1 MVEKG
6 RAMTGKLSNLK
17 CEKAQPAAKPYS
29 ISDGGGLYLW
39 VTSAGGKLWRWGYSH
54 AGKNKLMSFG
64 KYPDVP
70 LAEARKHHANAR
82 AELAR
87 GVDPMALR
95 KETKE
100 QAKVEPAE
108 PVAEEPKGLTFGALT
123 LKWYDWWKKGMNAKY
138 AKNVLV
144 RLEGDIIAKVGTRLP
159 AEITRMEWVQVTQA
173 VDERGA
179 RDIAKRNLQF
189 VKGIYDWGLDRGL
202 LDQNAQNPAAGIKPH
217 KILSKVVEEHFAS
230 LPIQE
235 IPELLC
241 KMRDYNGS
249 AVTRIAMELQSLTF
263 LRTGELIGG
272 LWPEIDWK
280 WKMWRVPPERMKMKR
295 LHLVPLA
302 TQSIALLERLRSI
315 TGESGR
321 LFPVEGD
328 GPGFMSNN
336 TILQAL
342 GHMGY
347 KGRMTGHGWRA
358 VAGTFLREKRFN
370 ADHIEVQLSHSKKSK
385 DQVAAAYDQAKYIDD
400 RIAMMQFWADS
411 LDELREGK
419 TEIIEYALKE
429 GRQ

>member
-1 MVEKG
+1 MKPPKAAGE
-6 RAMTGKLSNLK
+6 LSNIQ
-17 CEKAQPAAKPYS
+17 CQKAGAKVAPYRLT
-29 ISDGGGLYLW
+29 DKGGLALLI
-39 VTSAGGKLWRWGYSH
+39 TPEGGKLWRWRYRFKGV
-54 AGKNKLMSFG
+54 ARQMAFG

-70 LAEARKHHANAR
+70 LADARSYHADARKLLAN
-82 AELAR
+82 

-100 QAKVEPAE
+100 QEKVELAKAA
-108 PVAEEPKGLTFGALT
+108 VEEPKALTFGALT
-123 LKWYDWWKKGMNAKY
+123 LLWYDWWKKGMNAKY

-173 VDERGA
+173 VDSRGA

-189 VKGIYDWGLDRGL
+189 VKAIYDWGLDNGH
-202 LDQNAQNPAAGIKPH
+202 LDQNALNPAAGIKPQ

-235 IPELLC
+235 IPELLR

-249 AVTRIAMELQSLTF
+249 AVTRIAMELMNLTF

-280 WKMWRVPPERMKMKR
+280 WKMWRVPAERMKMKR

-328 GPGFMSNN
+328 GPGFMSKN

-347 KGRMTGHGWRA
+347 KGRMTGHGWRT

-385 DQVAAAYDQAKYIDD
+385 DQVAAVYDQAKYIDD
-400 RIAMMQFWADS
+400 RIVMMQFWADS

-429 GRQ
+429 GRE